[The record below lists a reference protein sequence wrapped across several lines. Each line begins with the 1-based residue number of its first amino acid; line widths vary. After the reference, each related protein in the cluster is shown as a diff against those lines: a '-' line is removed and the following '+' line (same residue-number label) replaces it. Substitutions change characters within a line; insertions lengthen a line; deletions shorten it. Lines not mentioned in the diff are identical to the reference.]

1 MRPAGT
7 SPSFPFLVTDP
18 VEPPA
23 EYAKLLR
30 DEPVSRVVIPSGDE
44 VWLVTRYEDVR
55 KVLSDTRFSREAITA
70 PGAPRLL
77 PIAQGSKS
85 IFVMDPP
92 EHSRLRRLVARAFA
106 PRRVEALREQVVR
119 HPEHPADD
127 RDRRLTDTLVR
138 AMAETGPPADLISG
152 LAQPLPITVICRML
166 GVPHEDVDQFRAW
179 TDVMLSYGQG
189 SRDEVLA
196 ARDALNGYLT
206 GLIEDK
212 RAHPTDD
219 LLMVLVTAADDRDR
233 LDDEELLAFG
243 YTLLGAGY
251 HATTA
256 GLAHAVVTLLRF
268 PELLAEL
275 RSDPG
280 LLPAAVEELL
290 RRSQA
295 GSGIGALRIAVED
308 VTIGGVTIAAGDAVL
323 PLINAANRDPAVF
336 ADPDAVRLDRGHN
349 PHLSFGHGI
358 HHCLGAQLGR
368 MELEI
373 AIGTLLREL
382 PGLRLAVDELELEW
396 SSGLAFSRPRALPIA
411 W

>member
-1 MRPAGT
+1 MRPVDGV
-7 SPSFPFLVTDP
+7 PSFPFSTTDP
-18 VEPPA
+18 IEPPA
-23 EYAKLLR
+23 EYAKLRR
-30 DEPVSRVVIPSGDE
+30 DEPVSRAVIPTGDQ
-44 VWLVTRYEDVR
+44 VWLVTRHEDVR
-55 KVLSDTRFSREAITA
+55 RVLSDTRFSREAITA

-92 EHSRLRRLVARAFA
+92 EHSRLRRLVSQAFA
-106 PRRVEALREQVVR
+106 PRRIESLREEV
-119 HPEHPADD
+119 AD
-127 RDRRLTDTLVR
+127 LTAALL
-138 AMAETGPPADLISG
+138 AKMIEAGPPADLIGG
-152 LAQPLPITVICRML
+152 LAEPLPITVICRML
-166 GVPHEDVDQFRAW
+166 GVPYEDVEQFRAW
-179 TDVMLSYGQG
+179 TDVMLSYARG

-212 RAHPTDD
+212 RSHPTDD
-219 LLMVLVTAADDRDR
+219 LLMVLINAADDGDR

-256 GLAHAVVTLLRF
+256 GLAHAVVTLLRV
-268 PELLAEL
+268 PERLAEL
-275 RSDPG
+275 TENPG
-280 LLPAAVEELL
+280 LIPTAVEELL

-295 GSGIGALRIAVED
+295 GGGLGALRIAVED
-308 VTIGGVTIAAGDAVL
+308 VTVGGVTITAGEAVL
-323 PLINAANRDPAVF
+323 PLINAANRDAEVF
-336 ADPDAVRLDRGHN
+336 ADPDGVRIDRKPN

-373 AIGTLLREL
+373 AVGTLLRDL
-382 PGLRLAVDELELEW
+382 PGLRLAVDESELEW
-396 SSGLAFSRPRALPIA
+396 SSGVAFSRPQTLPVL
-411 W
+411 WEGR

>member
-1 MRPAGT
+1 MSESETVHA
-7 SPSFPFLVTDP
+7 FPFASPDP
-18 VEPPA
+18 IEPPV

-30 DEPVSRVVIPSGDE
+30 DEPVRRVRIPTGDL
-44 VWLVTRYEDVR
+44 VWLVTRHEDVR
-55 KVLSDTRFSREAITA
+55 RVLSDTVFSREAITA

-92 EHSRLRRLVARAFA
+92 GHSRLRKLVARAFA
-106 PRRVEALREQVVR
+106 PRRIEALRTEVR
-119 HPEHPADD
+119 A
-127 RDRRLTDTLVR
+127 LTDQLVGD
-138 AMAETGPPADLISG
+138 MVQTGPPGDLLAG

-166 GVPHEDVDQFRAW
+166 GVPYKDVDQFRQW
-179 TDVMLSYGQG
+179 TDIMLSYAAG
-189 SRDEVLA
+189 RREEVLA

-206 GLIEDK
+206 RLIDGK
-212 RAHPTDD
+212 RADPTDD
-219 LLMVLVTAADDRDR
+219 LMMVLINAAEDGDR

-256 GLAHAVVTLLRF
+256 GLAHGVVTLLRS
-268 PELLAEL
+268 PARWARLAAQPDL
-275 RSDPG
+275 APTV
-280 LLPAAVEELL
+280 VEELL

-295 GSGIGALRIAVED
+295 GGGLGAMRIAIADTE
-308 VTIGGVTIAAGDAVL
+308 IAGVPIARGDAVL
-323 PLINAANRDPAVF
+323 PLINAANRDPEVF
-336 ADPDAVRLDRGHN
+336 SDPDGVVLDRKPN

-368 MELEI
+368 LELEI
-373 AIGTLLREL
+373 ALRTLVREM
-382 PGLRLAVDELELEW
+382 PGLRLAVAESELEW
-396 SSGLAFSRPRALPIA
+396 SSGLAFSRPTTLPVA

>member
-1 MRPAGT
+1 MSESETVHA
-7 SPSFPFLVTDP
+7 FPFASPDP
-18 VEPPA
+18 IEPPV

-30 DEPVSRVVIPSGDE
+30 DEPVRRVRIPTGDL
-44 VWLVTRYEDVR
+44 VWLVTRHEDVR
-55 KVLSDTRFSREAITA
+55 RVLSDTVFSREAITA

-92 EHSRLRRLVARAFA
+92 GHSRLRKLVARAFA
-106 PRRVEALREQVVR
+106 PRRIEALRTEVR
-119 HPEHPADD
+119 A
-127 RDRRLTDTLVR
+127 LTDQLVGDMVQ
-138 AMAETGPPADLISG
+138 AGPPGDLLAG

-166 GVPHEDVDQFRAW
+166 GVPYEDVDQFRQW
-179 TDVMLSYGQG
+179 TDIMLSYAAG
-189 SRDEVLA
+189 RREEVLA

-206 GLIEDK
+206 RLIDGK
-212 RAHPTDD
+212 RAKPTDD
-219 LLMVLVTAADDRDR
+219 LMMVLINAAEDGDR

-256 GLAHAVVTLLRF
+256 GLAHGVVTLLRS
-268 PELLAEL
+268 PARWARLAAQPDL
-275 RSDPG
+275 APTV
-280 LLPAAVEELL
+280 VEELL

-295 GSGIGALRIAVED
+295 GGGLGAMRIAMADTE
-308 VTIGGVTIAAGDAVL
+308 IAGVPIARGDAVL
-323 PLINAANRDPAVF
+323 PLINAANRDPEVF
-336 ADPDAVRLDRGHN
+336 SDPDGVVLDRKPN

-368 MELEI
+368 LELEI
-373 AIGTLLREL
+373 ALRTLVREM
-382 PGLRLAVDELELEW
+382 PSLRLAVAESELEW
-396 SSGLAFSRPRALPIA
+396 SSGLAFSRPTMLPVA